1 MTLAMSRTRSA
12 AAAAAAA
19 VGAAAWVAYR
29 HPLVRAVY
37 RYGVRTVG
45 RRFTRFAFGSALALA
60 ASEITLVACLA
71 AHAWPTISAAA
82 GWFAGALVSYI
93 LSRWAWE
100 RRGRPHLLKE
110 TLPFWVI
117 AGCTIATL
125 SVATSMAHHLALT
138 LGLAPAARVAF
149 DGAAYLAANT
159 LTFLARFV
167 ILNYVLFAKAPGK
180 VPSAALRAGGSIVAS
195 GSERGAQQGTAPGS
209 TGRGQSAGQAG
220 TASPGRMPSAEPT
233 EADSSGEPVPDLRAA
248 ASVP

>member
-1 MTLAMSRTRSA
+1 MTLAMSRTRNA
-12 AAAAAAA
+12 AAAARTAGRLA
-19 VGAAAWVAYR
+19 R
-29 HPLVRAVY
+29 RNPLVRAVY

-117 AGCTIATL
+117 AGCTIVVL

-138 LGLAPAARVAF
+138 LGLAPAARLAF

-167 ILNYVLFAKAPGK
+167 ILNYLLFADRHP
-180 VPSAALRAGGSIVAS
+180 
-195 GSERGAQQGTAPGS
+195 
-209 TGRGQSAGQAG
+209 SAGQAG
-220 TASPGRMPSAEPT
+220 TASPGRVPPAEPT
-233 EADSSGEPVPDLRAA
+233 EAHSSGEPVPNLPAG